1 MSRSRA
7 SLVLLI
13 FLVADLCAAPKPAVT
28 QEVSLVPLD
37 NKAVAKGY
45 RANALRL
52 RRVMN
57 DKGELIGSIDDFI
70 FGREGGGVFAIIAVG
85 DFVGEDSHLVAV
97 PFKSLKIDDADG
109 TVILPG
115 ASRSALLKLPVF
127 FYNP

>member
-13 FLVADLCAAPKPAVT
+13 FAVVALCAVPKPAVT

-70 FGREGGGVFAIIAVG
+70 FGREGGVFAIIAVG

-109 TVILPG
+109 TIILPG
-115 ASRSALLKLPVF
+115 EPLGSAKTAGFLL
-127 FYNP
+127 

>member
-1 MSRSRA
+1 M
-7 SLVLLI
+7 
-13 FLVADLCAAPKPAVT
+13 
-28 QEVSLVPLD
+28 VPLD

-70 FGREGGGVFAIIAVG
+70 FGREGGVFAIIAVG

-109 TVILPG
+109 TIILPG
-115 ASRSALLKLPVF
+115 RAARLC
-127 FYNP
+127 